1 MRLHALRTAALL
13 YTEGTLT
20 GEDAARYVG
29 TSPENWA
36 AYCRGHGVP
45 VPEVGVPEEDRAV

>member
-1 MRLHALRTAALL
+1 MRLHALRTAAML

-29 TSPENWA
+29 MSPENWA

-45 VPEVGVPEEDRAV
+45 VPEAVVQADDRAA